1 MEEPQPQ
8 VEQQEPVEEQ
18 EKPVVVIDDDEK
30 SDGSSENEEVQEVL
44 EQVVETTKPKRKTT
58 RKKGK
63 SRAEILATARAK
75 LAEDRALKKK
85 KLELFE
91 SYLNDDLDIDENVLK
106 SNNISFKRNFKKG
119 KVVPQEQPQ
128 TQQTQAQAPKKQK
141 PYWQLDLSNEA
152 IPDNF
157 W

>member
-8 VEQQEPVEEQ
+8 VEQQEPVEEH

-30 SDGSSENEEVQEVL
+30 TDGSSDNENVQEVL
-44 EQVVETTKPKRKTT
+44 DQVIETTKPKRKQK
-58 RKKGK
+58 KKGK
-63 SRAEILATARAK
+63 SRAEILATARAE